1 MRRVLPTLFV
11 VVLVATGCGGPVES
25 ATPVPTP
32 SLTASPSAAPQST
45 LTAPPTPAASPTGT
59 STLPATPSPTPAIT
73 DLVLDVHQLPAGHA
87 TGTALYNTG
96 SSLVWGAGK
105 RLWSYGLTG
114 SPGIV
119 YTGRSG
125 DRIGSVAASAAGYLF
140 VETKAPT
147 SLSNI
152 RWWLYFLPMHAGTPI
167 LIDKYT
173 NGELGP
179 PDIAI
184 NDTYIAWIVPTGTYT
199 DTIRDLRVARIDQ
212 LNQPQTLLSYNVD
225 QMALGDV
232 ALWQDELW
240 YDVATTGPSG
250 TAAHVEMIDLLHPD
264 AAPVAYGADVLAY
277 MPAANDQVIAWKGGD
292 PRFAAGNPAPP
303 FVYWRD
309 TGTYA
314 QLDFPNP
321 GDSPQI
327 QYPTVGNRFV
337 AWWDVQAQQFY
348 VYDLAER
355 ALRRIVE
362 YDPHGPRYL
371 VPAVRGNLLSWVY
384 FANDQ
389 APGVTQWAQLP
400 Q

>member
-1 MRRVLPTLFV
+1 MRRTLPALLVIVLI
-11 VVLVATGCGGPVES
+11 ATGCGGPVES

-32 SLTASPSAAPQST
+32 SLTASPTFSPQTT
-45 LTAPPTPAASPTGT
+45 LTAPPTPAASPTAT
-59 STLPATPSPTPAIT
+59 ATLPATPSPTPAIT
-73 DLVLDVHQLPAGHA
+73 DLVPDVQELPARYT
-87 TGTALYNTG
+87 TGTELYNTG
-96 SSLVWGAGK
+96 TSLVWGSGRK
-105 RLWSYGLTG
+105 LWIYDLQGT
-114 SPGIV
+114 PQNV
-119 YTGRSG
+119 YTGASG
-125 DRIGSVAASAAGYLF
+125 DRLGPVAGSAAGYLF
-140 VETKAPT
+140 VEKKAPT
-147 SLSNI
+147 SVSNI
-152 RWWLYFLPMHAGTPI
+152 RWWLYFLPVHASAPI
-167 LIDKYT
+167 LVDRYT

-199 DTIRDLRVARIDQ
+199 DTTLNLRVARIDQ
-212 LNQPQTLLSYNVD
+212 PKQTQTLLAYNPDDKAIGGVS
-225 QMALGDV
+225 
-232 ALWQDELW
+232 LWHDELW
-240 YDVATTGPSG
+240 YDISTTGPGG

-264 AAPVAYGADVLAY
+264 AAPVAYGADVHAY

-292 PRFAAGNPAPP
+292 PTLAAGNPAPP

-309 TGTYA
+309 TGAYQ
-314 QLDFPNP
+314 QLDFPTA
-321 GDSPQI
+321 GDAAQI